1 MHNLLYST
9 VSRAMLRALFAAPAV
24 AHLYINMSV
33 YVCVCRGNE
42 QWRPYAH
49 ITSLKA
55 TEYLSSAFATSA
67 HFFSLLTYFCCCWP
81 CCYHNLLYIDC
92 SNSNGIYILLYTFFL
107 RFFAR
112 LATESLQARAPS

>member
-67 HFFSLLTYFCCCWP
+67 HFFSLLTYFCWP
-81 CCYHNLLYIDC
+81 CLLYI
-92 SNSNGIYILLYTFFL
+92 Y
-107 RFFAR
+107 R
-112 LATESLQARAPS
+112 LQQ